1 MLAQHFDKT
10 TLGPLEVCAERDGRI
25 KRGCQDLVRKPFIP
39 ESEGVFN
46 IFDPNPMDGHTPR
59 VRLVLCVGQRRLLMV
74 CLICHVLV
82 VFPLA
87 TMDAFVY
94 RQGKM
99 TRTAMNCNDP
109 LGNLPPPSW

>member
-1 MLAQHFDKT
+1 
-10 TLGPLEVCAERDGRI
+10 
-25 KRGCQDLVRKPFIP
+25 
-39 ESEGVFN
+39 
-46 IFDPNPMDGHTPR
+46 MDGHTPR

-82 VFPLA
+82 VFHLA

-109 LGNLPPPSW
+109 FGNLPPPSW